1 VRAGVPFIEYPPE
14 EKNGNEEGLAPF
26 MAAGVCKPIPDGYMF
41 CGVSS
46 GVCTAG
52 GRSVKVVSPLRLM
65 KGRCATEVGSNRGI
79 RVGIAT
85 FLAAVGVGV
94 IDEDPDNKA
103 VDDRGEEMEAEGVE
117 ASATDAEGALWDEPF
132 AMGGPMNVGVE
143 TELGVGLEVFESLPR
158 RRKAATAAAS
168 RGDNGS
174 GAIEGPGLAPE
185 ETFSSVVRVGVRV
198 PVDDPPGEPGAS
210 RMSLARD
217 ASNDGR
223 AAGVGASFAVRA
235 GPSQGCHTPWTL
247 NP

>member
-1 VRAGVPFIEYPPE
+1 
-14 EKNGNEEGLAPF
+14 

-46 GVCTAG
+46 GVWTAD
-52 GRSVKVVSPLRLM
+52 GRSAKVVSPLRLM

-85 FLAAVGVGV
+85 FLVAVGVGV
-94 IDEDPDNKA
+94 IDDEDPGNKV
-103 VDDRGEEMEAEGVE
+103 VDDRGEEMEVE
-117 ASATDAEGALWDEPF
+117 DVGASATDAEGALWDESF
-132 AMGGPMNVGVE
+132 AVGGRMSVGAE
-143 TELGVGLEVFESLPR
+143 TELGVGLEVFKSLPR

-174 GAIEGPGLAPE
+174 GVIEGPELAPE